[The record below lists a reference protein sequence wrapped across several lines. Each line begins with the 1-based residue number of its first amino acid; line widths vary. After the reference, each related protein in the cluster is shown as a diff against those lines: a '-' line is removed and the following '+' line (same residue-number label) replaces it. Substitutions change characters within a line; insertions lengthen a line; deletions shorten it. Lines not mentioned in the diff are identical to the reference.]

1 MTFSSG
7 LSKLSFSGVKE
18 LSLPNVF
25 CFYHASYF
33 YQRKYII
40 KNLRIRE
47 FLANMELTRLTGIGR
62 LKPPFAPE
70 SLLEIL
76 SIKQHMSVDSSI
88 AMLPVTLINS
98 SQQE

>member
-1 MTFSSG
+1 FPTKCHLIIRWLHLKKLSKMTFSSG

-40 KNLRIRE
+40 K
-47 FLANMELTRLTGIGR
+47 
-62 LKPPFAPE
+62 
-70 SLLEIL
+70 
-76 SIKQHMSVDSSI
+76 KQRS
-88 AMLPVTLINS
+88 PGKG
-98 SQQE
+98 